1 MSYKL
6 KKDLD
11 GNLTMIIRDEGN
23 VCIPIDPGNREY
35 RKYLAWV
42 EAGNMPIPADEPEP
56 VVIPPSSNERIEAL
70 ETMLSMVLDQEA
82 GL

>member
-6 KKDLD
+6 KKDPD
-11 GNLTMIIRDEGN
+11 GVIRSIIRDEGN
-23 VCIPIDPGNREY
+23 VCIPIDPGNRDY

-42 EAGNMPIPADEPEP
+42 EAGNTPIPADEPEP